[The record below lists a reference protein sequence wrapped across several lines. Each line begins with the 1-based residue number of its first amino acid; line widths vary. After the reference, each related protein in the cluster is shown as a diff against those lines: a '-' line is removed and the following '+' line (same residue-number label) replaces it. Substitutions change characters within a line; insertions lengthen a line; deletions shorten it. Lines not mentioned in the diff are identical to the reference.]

1 MLKAQY
7 GSEGNEIIIQKASC
21 LELDYFV
28 LRFIKLISLPTHTIL
43 SELLERF
50 SK

>member
-7 GSEGNEIIIQKASC
+7 GSEGNEIIIQKATR

-28 LRFIKLISLPTHTIL
+28 LRLIN
-43 SELLERF
+43 F
-50 SK
+50 SPSSHYPFRIT

>member
-21 LELDYFV
+21 LELDYFK
-28 LRFIKLISLPTHTIL
+28 IH
-43 SELLERF
+43 
-50 SK
+50 